1 MCVSAKKNMHKRI
14 LSKDTKKG
22 LVSNKNILGFWQA
35 FFNKTFLK
43 MTLSL
48 LKIAL
53 AETFN
58 DYYVNIVETSCKTK
72 LQFFASLSSV
82 TGDESV
88 INDIL

>member
-1 MCVSAKKNMHKRI
+1 
-14 LSKDTKKG
+14 
-22 LVSNKNILGFWQA
+22 
-35 FFNKTFLK
+35 

-53 AETFN
+53 VETFN
-58 DYYVNIVETSCKTK
+58 DYYVNIVEKSCQTK

>member
-1 MCVSAKKNMHKRI
+1 MM
-14 LSKDTKKG
+14 
-22 LVSNKNILGFWQA
+22 
-35 FFNKTFLK
+35 
-43 MTLSL
+43 LSL

-53 AETFN
+53 VETFN
-58 DYYVNIVETSCKTK
+58 DYYVNIVEKSCKTK